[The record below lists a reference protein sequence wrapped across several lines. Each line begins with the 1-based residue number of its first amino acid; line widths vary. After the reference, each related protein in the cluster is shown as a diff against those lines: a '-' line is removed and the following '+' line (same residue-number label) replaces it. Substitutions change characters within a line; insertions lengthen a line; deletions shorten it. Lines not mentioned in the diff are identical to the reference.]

1 MSFRFDIILRL
12 NRTKENLLQKDMGQI
27 NALYQRQQDQKQ
39 FLQDT
44 TEKSR
49 NELNQRKRSNVGVE
63 TMILYDNFFQ
73 GTRIQGERQ
82 DKIISEI
89 NTKLK
94 AKREEVVKA
103 MRKRRTL
110 EILQERDILKER
122 KIREKKETAILDE
135 VASNLWGRNLS
146 GAHHEI

>member
-12 NRTKENLLQKDMGQI
+12 NKNKENLLQKDMGQI

-39 FLQDT
+39 FMQDT
-44 TEKSR
+44 TEQSK
-49 NELNQRKRSNVGVE
+49 NELNQKKRSNVGVE
-63 TMILYDNFFQ
+63 TMLLYDNFFQ

-89 NTKLK
+89 NTKLE

-103 MRKRRTL
+103 MRKRRTM

-135 VASNLWGRNLS
+135 VASNLWGRNL
-146 GAHHEI
+146 

>member
-12 NRTKENLLQKDMGQI
+12 KKNKENLLQKDMGRI
-27 NALYQRQQDQKQ
+27 NSLYQQQQDRKQ
-39 FLQDT
+39 FVQDA

-49 NELNQRKRSNVGVE
+49 NELNQRKRSNVGLE

-73 GTRIQGERQ
+73 GTRAQGERQ

-89 NTKLK
+89 STRLE
-94 AKREEVVKA
+94 AKREEMVEA

-110 EILQERDILKER
+110 EILKERDILKER
-122 KIREKKETAILDE
+122 KIRERKETAILDE
-135 VASNLWGRNLS
+135 MASNLWGSNL
-146 GAHHEI
+146 

>member
-12 NRTKENLLQKDMGQI
+12 NKNKEDLLKRDMGQI

-63 TMILYDNFFQ
+63 TMILYNNFFQ
-73 GTRIQGERQ
+73 GTRTQGERQ
-82 DKIISEI
+82 EKIILEI
-89 NTKLK
+89 STKLE
-94 AKREEVVKA
+94 AKREEVVEA
-103 MRKRRTL
+103 MRKRRTM
-110 EILQERDILKER
+110 EILKERDILKER

-135 VASNLWGRNLS
+135 VASNLWGRNL
-146 GAHHEI
+146 

>member
-39 FLQDT
+39 FMQDT
-44 TEKSR
+44 TEQSK
-49 NELNQRKRSNVGVE
+49 NELNQKKRSNVGVE
-63 TMILYDNFFQ
+63 TVILYDNFFQ

-89 NTKLK
+89 NTKLE

-103 MRKRRTL
+103 MRKRRTM

-135 VASNLWGRNLS
+135 VASNLWGRNF
-146 GAHHEI
+146 

>member
-1 MSFRFDIILRL
+1 L
-12 NRTKENLLQKDMGQI
+12 NKNKENLLQKDMGRI
-27 NALYQRQQDQKQ
+27 NSLYQQQQDRKQ
-39 FLQDT
+39 FVQDA

-73 GTRIQGERQ
+73 GTRAQGERQ

-89 NTKLK
+89 STRLE
-94 AKREEVVKA
+94 AKREEVVEA

-110 EILQERDILKER
+110 EILKERDILKER
-122 KIREKKETAILDE
+122 KIRERKETAILDE
-135 VASNLWGRNLS
+135 MASNLWGRNL
-146 GAHHEI
+146 

>member
-12 NRTKENLLQKDMGQI
+12 NKNKENLLQKDMGRI
-27 NALYQRQQDQKQ
+27 NSLYQQQQDRKQ
-39 FLQDT
+39 FVQDA

-49 NELNQRKRSNVGVE
+49 NALNQRKRSNVGVE

-89 NTKLK
+89 NTKLE

-103 MRKRRTL
+103 MRKRRTM

-135 VASNLWGRNLS
+135 VASNLWGRNL
-146 GAHHEI
+146 

>member
-12 NRTKENLLQKDMGQI
+12 NKNKENLLKRDMGQI

-82 DKIISEI
+82 DKIILEI
-89 NTKLK
+89 STKLE
-94 AKREEVVKA
+94 AKREEVVEA
-103 MRKRRTL
+103 MHKRRTL
-110 EILQERDILKER
+110 EILKERVILKER
-122 KIREKKETAILDE
+122 KIRERKETAILDE
-135 VASNLWGRNLS
+135 MASNLWGRNL
-146 GAHHEI
+146 

>member
-89 NTKLK
+89 NTKLE

-103 MRKRRTL
+103 MRKRRTM

-135 VASNLWGRNLS
+135 VSSNLW
-146 GAHHEI
+146 

>member
-12 NRTKENLLQKDMGQI
+12 NKNKEDLLKRDMGQI

-73 GTRIQGERQ
+73 GTRTQGERQ
-82 DKIISEI
+82 EKIILEI
-89 NTKLK
+89 STKLE
-94 AKREEVVKA
+94 AKREDVVEA

-110 EILQERDILKER
+110 EILKERDILKER
-122 KIREKKETAILDE
+122 KIRERKETAILDE
-135 VASNLWGRNLS
+135 MASNLWGRNL
-146 GAHHEI
+146 

>member
-12 NRTKENLLQKDMGQI
+12 NKNKENLLKKDMGRI
-27 NALYQRQQDQKQ
+27 NSLYQQQQDRKQ
-39 FLQDT
+39 FVQDA

-73 GTRIQGERQ
+73 GTRAQGERQ

-89 NTKLK
+89 STRLE
-94 AKREEVVKA
+94 AKREEVVEA
-103 MRKRRTL
+103 MRKRRTM
-110 EILQERDILKER
+110 EILKERDILKER

-135 VASNLWGRNLS
+135 MASNLWGRNL
-146 GAHHEI
+146 

>member
-12 NRTKENLLQKDMGQI
+12 NKNKEDLLKRDMGQI

-49 NELNQRKRSNVGVE
+49 SELNQRKRSNVGVE

-73 GTRIQGERQ
+73 GTRTQGERQ
-82 DKIISEI
+82 EKIILEI
-89 NTKLK
+89 STKLE
-94 AKREEVVKA
+94 AKREEVVEA
-103 MRKRRTL
+103 MRKRRTM
-110 EILQERDILKER
+110 EILKERDILKER

-135 VASNLWGRNLS
+135 VASNLWGRNL
-146 GAHHEI
+146 

>member
-12 NRTKENLLQKDMGQI
+12 NKNKEDLLKRDMGQI

-73 GTRIQGERQ
+73 GTRTQGERQ
-82 DKIISEI
+82 EKIILEI
-89 NTKLK
+89 STKLE
-94 AKREEVVKA
+94 AKREEVVEA

-110 EILQERDILKER
+110 EILKERDILKER
-122 KIREKKETAILDE
+122 KIRERKETAILDE
-135 VASNLWGRNLS
+135 MASNLWGRNL
-146 GAHHEI
+146 

>member
-73 GTRIQGERQ
+73 GTRAQGERQ

-89 NTKLK
+89 STRLE
-94 AKREEVVKA
+94 AKREEMVEA

-110 EILQERDILKER
+110 EILKERDILKER
-122 KIREKKETAILDE
+122 KIRERKETAILDE
-135 VASNLWGRNLS
+135 MASNLWGRNL
-146 GAHHEI
+146 

>member
-12 NRTKENLLQKDMGQI
+12 NKNKENLLQKDMGRI
-27 NALYQRQQDQKQ
+27 NSLYQQQQDRKQ
-39 FLQDT
+39 FVQDA

-73 GTRIQGERQ
+73 GTRTQGERQ
-82 DKIISEI
+82 EKKILEIS
-89 NTKLK
+89 TKLE
-94 AKREEVVKA
+94 AKREEVVEA
-103 MRKRRTL
+103 MRKRRTM
-110 EILQERDILKER
+110 EILKERDILKER

-135 VASNLWGRNLS
+135 VASNLWGRNL
-146 GAHHEI
+146 

>member
-12 NRTKENLLQKDMGQI
+12 NKNKEDLLKRDMGQI
-27 NALYQRQQDQKQ
+27 NTLYQRQQDQKQ
-39 FLQDT
+39 FMQVT

-73 GTRIQGERQ
+73 GTRTQGERQ

-89 NTKLK
+89 STKLE
-94 AKREEVVKA
+94 AKREEVVEA
-103 MRKRRTL
+103 MRKRRTM
-110 EILQERDILKER
+110 EILKERDILKER

-135 VASNLWGRNLS
+135 VASNLWGRNL
-146 GAHHEI
+146 

>member
-12 NRTKENLLQKDMGQI
+12 NKNKENLLQKDMGRI
-27 NALYQRQQDQKQ
+27 NSLYQQQQDRKQ
-39 FLQDT
+39 FVQDA

-73 GTRIQGERQ
+73 GTRAQGERQ

-89 NTKLK
+89 STRLE
-94 AKREEVVKA
+94 AKREEVVEA
-103 MRKRRTL
+103 MHKRRTL
-110 EILQERDILKER
+110 EILKERVILKER
-122 KIREKKETAILDE
+122 KIRERKETAILDE
-135 VASNLWGRNLS
+135 VASNLWGRNL
-146 GAHHEI
+146 

>member
-12 NRTKENLLQKDMGQI
+12 NKNKENLLQKDMGQI

-73 GTRIQGERQ
+73 GTRAQGERQ

-89 NTKLK
+89 STRLE
-94 AKREEVVKA
+94 AKREEVVEA

-110 EILQERDILKER
+110 EILKERDILKER
-122 KIREKKETAILDE
+122 KIKERKETAILDE
-135 VASNLWGRNLS
+135 VASNLWGRNL
-146 GAHHEI
+146 

>member
-39 FLQDT
+39 FMQDT

-73 GTRIQGERQ
+73 GTRTQGERQ
-82 DKIISEI
+82 EKIILEI
-89 NTKLK
+89 STKLE
-94 AKREEVVKA
+94 AKREEVVEA
-103 MRKRRTL
+103 MRKRRTM
-110 EILQERDILKER
+110 EILKERDILKER

-135 VASNLWGRNLS
+135 VASNLWGRNL
-146 GAHHEI
+146 

>member
-12 NRTKENLLQKDMGQI
+12 NKNKENLLQKDMGRI
-27 NALYQRQQDQKQ
+27 NSLYQQQQDRKQ
-39 FLQDT
+39 FVQDA

-73 GTRIQGERQ
+73 GTRAQGERQ

-89 NTKLK
+89 NTKLE

-103 MRKRRTL
+103 MRKRRTM

-135 VASNLWGRNLS
+135 VASNLWGRNL
-146 GAHHEI
+146 

>member
-12 NRTKENLLQKDMGQI
+12 NKNKENLLQKDMGQI

-39 FLQDT
+39 FMQDT
-44 TEKSR
+44 TEQSKD
-49 NELNQRKRSNVGVE
+49 ELNQKKRSNVGVE
-63 TMILYDNFFQ
+63 TVILYDNFFQ

-89 NTKLK
+89 NTKLE

-103 MRKRRTL
+103 MRKRRTM

-135 VASNLWGRNLS
+135 VASNLWGRNF
-146 GAHHEI
+146 

>member
-1 MSFRFDIILRL
+1 MSFRFGSILRL
-12 NRTKENLLQKDMGQI
+12 NKNKENLLQKDMGQI

-39 FLQDT
+39 FMQDT
-44 TEKSR
+44 TEQSK
-49 NELNQRKRSNVGVE
+49 NELNQKKRSNVGVE
-63 TMILYDNFFQ
+63 TVILYDNFFQ

-89 NTKLK
+89 NTKLE

-103 MRKRRTL
+103 MRKRRTM

-135 VASNLWGRNLS
+135 VASSLWGRNL
-146 GAHHEI
+146 

>member
-12 NRTKENLLQKDMGQI
+12 NKNKENLLQQDMGRI
-27 NALYQRQQDQKQ
+27 NSLYQQQQDRKQ
-39 FLQDT
+39 FVQDA

-73 GTRIQGERQ
+73 GTRAQGERQ

-89 NTKLK
+89 STRLE
-94 AKREEVVKA
+94 AKREEMVEA

-110 EILQERDILKER
+110 EILKERDILKER
-122 KIREKKETAILDE
+122 KIRERKETAILDE
-135 VASNLWGRNLS
+135 MASNLWGRNL
-146 GAHHEI
+146 

>member
-1 MSFRFDIILRL
+1 LSFRFDIILRL
-12 NRTKENLLQKDMGQI
+12 NKNKENLLQKDMGRI
-27 NALYQRQQDQKQ
+27 NSLYQQQQDRKQ
-39 FLQDT
+39 FVQDA

-73 GTRIQGERQ
+73 GTRAQGERQ

-89 NTKLK
+89 STRLE
-94 AKREEVVKA
+94 AKREEMVEA

-110 EILQERDILKER
+110 EILKERDILKER
-122 KIREKKETAILDE
+122 KIRERKETAILDE
-135 VASNLWGRNLS
+135 VASNLWGRNL
-146 GAHHEI
+146 

>member
-12 NRTKENLLQKDMGQI
+12 NKNKENLLQKDMGQI
-27 NALYQRQQDQKQ
+27 NTLYQRQQDQKQ
-39 FLQDT
+39 FMQDT
-44 TEKSR
+44 TEQSK
-49 NELNQRKRSNVGVE
+49 NELNQKKRSNVGVE
-63 TMILYDNFFQ
+63 TVILYNNFFQ

-89 NTKLK
+89 NTKLE

-103 MRKRRTL
+103 MRKRRTM

-135 VASNLWGRNLS
+135 VASNLWGRNF
-146 GAHHEI
+146 

>member
-12 NRTKENLLQKDMGQI
+12 NKNKEDLLKRDMGQI

-89 NTKLK
+89 NTKLE

-103 MRKRRTL
+103 MRKRRTM

-135 VASNLWGRNLS
+135 VASNLWGRNL
-146 GAHHEI
+146 

>member
-12 NRTKENLLQKDMGQI
+12 NKNKENLLQKDMGRI
-27 NALYQRQQDQKQ
+27 NSLYQQQQDRKQ
-39 FLQDT
+39 FVQDA

-73 GTRIQGERQ
+73 GTRAQGERQ

-89 NTKLK
+89 STRLE
-94 AKREEVVKA
+94 AKREEMVEA

-110 EILQERDILKER
+110 EILKERDILKER
-122 KIREKKETAILDE
+122 KIRERKETAILDE
-135 VASNLWGRNLS
+135 MASNLWGSNL
-146 GAHHEI
+146 

>member
-12 NRTKENLLQKDMGQI
+12 NKNKEDLLKRDMGQI

-82 DKIISEI
+82 EKIILEI
-89 NTKLK
+89 STKLE
-94 AKREEVVKA
+94 AKREEVVEA
-103 MRKRRTL
+103 MRKRRTM
-110 EILQERDILKER
+110 EILKERDILKER

-135 VASNLWGRNLS
+135 VASNLWGRNL
-146 GAHHEI
+146 